1 MKFDERFLEELKSR
15 LRLSDVIGRTVKLR
29 RQGREYVGLSP
40 FSKEKS
46 PSFFVNDEKGFF
58 HDFSSNKH
66 GDLISFLQ
74 ETERL
79 SFPEA
84 VERLAAEAGLALPAP
99 DARDAEAEAK
109 RQTLTDWLELAA
121 RWFEAELRRPGG
133 ADACAYLDRRGLPES
148 ERARFGVGYAPA
160 GRTGLKDYLIAKG
173 ARAPALVEAGLLI
186 APEDGGQPYD
196 RFRDRIMFPIAD
208 GRGRIISFG
217 GRALNAEAKA
227 KYLNGPETALF
238 HKGSTLYGLAEAKKL
253 LHTSSDADA
262 PLVVVEGYMDV
273 IACQRAGVAAVAPL
287 GTALTEEQ
295 MGALWRLHPEPTLC
309 FDGDGAGQ
317 RAAARVIDRALPL
330 LKPGRSCRFAL
341 ITGGKDPDEVLR
353 EQGAAALK
361 AQLALTRPFVDVLFE
376 RERAAAEPLDT
387 PERRTALKV
396 AFRKLAGQIADADLA
411 QSYRDEL
418 LRRYEALWPLQAP
431 AYTASDAARALR
443 NRPRKGKGPPPG
455 GATPEGKAAARRL
468 SLSLRPVAAAVAL
481 ALLENPEWIDDQLET
496 LEVQGLGDQ
505 GLAEIAKEIIRF
517 RLMSSSLDSATLR
530 RHLASLGYDAIL
542 KEISRAAVGSHAPFL
557 QSDLP
562 PERARL
568 LWSRALAQ
576 LIQIAA
582 LERALRDAIAELDQ
596 DESLYRVVPKLK
608 VERDALRRDVGSGTV
623 WLREA
628 ALDPD
633 SGSATL
639 H

>member
-1 MKFDERFLEELKSR
+1 
-15 LRLSDVIGRTVKLR
+15 
-29 RQGREYVGLSP
+29 
-40 FSKEKS
+40 
-46 PSFFVNDEKGFF
+46 
-58 HDFSSNKH
+58 
-66 GDLISFLQ
+66 
-74 ETERL
+74 
-79 SFPEA
+79 
-84 VERLAAEAGLALPAP
+84 
-99 DARDAEAEAK
+99 
-109 RQTLTDWLELAA
+109 
-121 RWFEAELRRPGG
+121 
-133 ADACAYLDRRGLPES
+133 
-148 ERARFGVGYAPA
+148 
-160 GRTGLKDYLIAKG
+160 
-173 ARAPALVEAGLLI
+173 
-186 APEDGGQPYD
+186 
-196 RFRDRIMFPIAD
+196 MFPITD

-227 KYLNGPETALF
+227 KYLNGPETPLF

-253 LHTSSDADA
+253 LHTAPEADA

-287 GTALTEEQ
+287 GTALTEDQ

-309 FDGDGAGQ
+309 FDADGAGQ

-330 LKPGRSCRFAL
+330 LKPGRTCRFAL
-341 ITGGKDPDEVLR
+341 ITGGKDPDDVLR

-361 AQLALTRPFVDVLFE
+361 AQLSQTRPFVDVLFE

-396 AFRKLAGQIADADLA
+396 AFRKLAGLIADADLS

-418 LRRYEALWPLQAP
+418 LQRYEALWPLQAP

-481 ALLENPEWIDDQLET
+481 ALLDYPEWIDDQLET
-496 LEVQGLGDQ
+496 LEVQGLGDE

-530 RHLASLGYDAIL
+530 RHLASLGYDATL
-542 KEISRAAVGSHAPFL
+542 KEISRAADQSGAPFL
-557 QSDLP
+557 RSDLP
-562 PERARL
+562 PERARRF
-568 LWSRALAQ
+568 WSQALVH
-576 LIQIAA
+576 LIRIAA
-582 LERALRDAIAELDQ
+582 LERALNDAKAELDH
-596 DESLYRVVPKLK
+596 DMSLFRDVIELK
-608 VERDALRRDVGSGTV
+608 AERDALRRDVGSGTV
-623 WLREA
+623 WLSESSF
-628 ALDPD
+628 DQDIGP
-633 SGSATL
+633 ATF